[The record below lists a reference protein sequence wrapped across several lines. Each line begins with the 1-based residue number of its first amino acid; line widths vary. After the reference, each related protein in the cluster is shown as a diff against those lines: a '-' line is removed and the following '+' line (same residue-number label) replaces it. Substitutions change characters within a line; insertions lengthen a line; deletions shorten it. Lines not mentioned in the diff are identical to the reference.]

1 MQLLESLYE
10 PPIVEQRGEAARAS
24 DASNTRN
31 TRYVPVVYYSILVE
45 GRDFS
50 VSSPAGRAPGRSG
63 PSTSLLRRADD
74 LLHLVRRRGAAL
86 GHLALREL
94 RGLVDGLH

>member
-50 VSSPAGRAPGRSG
+50 VSSLAGPRARTVGAIDFSTAPAPRP
-63 PSTSLLRRADD
+63 PS
-74 LLHLVRRRGAAL
+74 
-86 GHLALREL
+86 
-94 RGLVDGLH
+94 